1 MSKHT
6 NPLHCHLVTSSK
18 LYNSANNFSDN
29 VIKIDVHSC
38 LGIHV
43 CIFLQTL
50 DQQQLFT
57 EDELKEFESHI
68 SQQEDE
74 LRKKAEDLQKQKEEL
89 QRQHD
94 QLQAQKQ
101 ELQQVHLGEQFFFP
115 FLYTYTDTVTG
126 NDNPQLWSILYIDFS
141 CESHLSSK

>member
-1 MSKHT
+1 M
-6 NPLHCHLVTSSK
+6 
-18 LYNSANNFSDN
+18 F
-29 VIKIDVHSC
+29 I
-38 LGIHV
+38 

-101 ELQQVHLGEQFFFP
+101 ELQQVHLGEQNFFF
-115 FLYTYTDTVTG
+115 
-126 NDNPQLWSILYIDFS
+126 SFS
-141 CESHLSSK
+141 VSFCYNSSSSGAFFPLISHMSPS